1 MSNSF
6 QLNRNSAEIY
16 SERYYIL
23 KHAHTQ
29 KKGSSY
35 DVCNRVEKTCSIK
48 IGERI
53 FLKFTKLNFMF
64 KIFKVAKH
72 GLNLQ
77 MSKFSS

>member
-1 MSNSF
+1 MMCVIES
-6 QLNRNSAEIY
+6 RRRA
-16 SERYYIL
+16 RL
-23 KHAHTQ
+23 KWG
-29 KKGSSY
+29 KG
-35 DVCNRVEKTCSIK
+35 
-48 IGERI
+48 I